1 MMMRYSEPWKAR
13 IWYLVA
19 YNTRRVIYAN
29 IGDTMPENVKEV
41 DIKIDEK
48 EKEVEVEKNP
58 LEKLQEETNAEPDK

>member
-1 MMMRYSEPWKAR
+1 
-13 IWYLVA
+13 
-19 YNTRRVIYAN
+19 YAN

-58 LEKLQEETNAEPDK
+58 LEKL